1 MRAAEVGRSVVPV
14 HTDQVCKYN
23 TVSLPDGQGQ
33 VSSPLVLG
41 DHGAETGSE
50 FVSPPWLALGQK
62 FPVDLGP
69 SGDHSVVSS
78 PLHNPVS
85 SGLSEVICVSGSL
98 EGPEGLPGPPEVSHH
113 DEIVEIVD
121 ELDLDPVAT
130 EKLVIAP
137 FHKNQHRDLPSE
149 TPGETYS
156 CRSVLLNS
164 TGNLMV
170 PISINGVFVNAVID
184 TAAQVTVLS
193 TDFVHAYLPSLQFSG
208 VYDLNGIKN
217 GAPVTATLSE
227 DLIIG
232 IGDQSFRWRA
242 LKADITDHC
251 ILGLDFIAKFQ
262 LDIKLSENTL
272 TVGDCAIPVHLSNG
286 HKARAHTVNTVAL
299 SSRVKIKPHSG
310 VNFSLRLNSK
320 F

>member
-14 HTDQVCKYN
+14 HTDQVCKYS

-33 VSSPLVLG
+33 VSSSLVLG

-50 FVSPPWLALGQK
+50 FVSPPWLALGRK

-85 SGLSEVICVSGSL
+85 SGLSDVVCVQGSL
-98 EGPEGLPGPPEVSHH
+98 EGPEGLPVPLDVGNH

-137 FHKNQHRDLPSE
+137 FHKDQRGELQSG

-170 PISINGVFVNAVID
+170 PISINGVLVDAVID

-227 DLIIG
+227 ELFIG
-232 IGDQSFRWRA
+232 IGDQSFR
-242 LKADITDHC
+242 
-251 ILGLDFIAKFQ
+251 
-262 LDIKLSENTL
+262 
-272 TVGDCAIPVHLSNG
+272 
-286 HKARAHTVNTVAL
+286 
-299 SSRVKIKPHSG
+299 
-310 VNFSLRLNSK
+310 
-320 F
+320 

>member
-14 HTDQVCKYN
+14 HTDQVCKYS

-33 VSSPLVLG
+33 VSSSLVLG

-50 FVSPPWLALGQK
+50 LVSPPWLALGRK
-62 FPVDLGP
+62 FPVVLGP
-69 SGDHSVVSS
+69 SGVHSVVSS
-78 PLHNPVS
+78 PLYNPVS
-85 SGLSEVICVSGSL
+85 SGLSGVVCVPGSL
-98 EGPEGLPGPPEVSHH
+98 EGPEGLPVPLEVGNHE
-113 DEIVEIVD
+113 EIVEIVD
-121 ELDLDPVAT
+121 ELDLDPVAI

-137 FHKNQHRDLPSE
+137 FHKGQRGELQSG

-193 TDFVHAYLPSLQFSG
+193 TDFVHAYLPSLQFSA
-208 VYDLNGIKN
+208 VYDLNGIKH

-227 DLIIG
+227 ELIIG

-262 LDIKLSENTL
+262 LDIKLS
-272 TVGDCAIPVHLSNG
+272 
-286 HKARAHTVNTVAL
+286 
-299 SSRVKIKPHSG
+299 
-310 VNFSLRLNSK
+310 
-320 F
+320 